1 VTAASATSVRHMMLM
16 SVHPVHIANMRAG
29 AKTVE
34 LRRTR
39 PAVPDSQPVILYS
52 TTPQAALVAAC
63 RIEQVSTAT
72 PAELWPGVSAQTAI
86 DRSRYDLYFHG
97 AKIAVALHLAD
108 FVWLTNPIPLAVLRL
123 RRGFHPPQTWH
134 FLDRPRLTMLI
145 GDHPDAAA
153 VLALLSDT
161 ITDR

>member
-1 VTAASATSVRHMMLM
+1 MTATSLAPARQIMLM

-39 PAVPDSQPVILYS
+39 PAVPDGQPVIFYS
-52 TTPQAALVAAC
+52 TIPQAALVAAC
-63 RIEQVSTAT
+63 RIVQVSVAT
-72 PAELWPGVSAQTAI
+72 PADLWPRVSAQAAI
-86 DRSRYDLYFHG
+86 DRSRYDTYFHG
-97 AKIAVALHLAD
+97 AEAAVALHLAD
-108 FVWLTNPIPLAVLRL
+108 FIWLTDPIPLAALRS

-134 FLDRPRLTMLI
+134 FLDRTHLAMLI

-153 VLALLSDT
+153 ILALLPDSV
-161 ITDR
+161 TDR